1 MQLFFVKWVPSR
13 SQVAAKWQ
21 ESFNRLNE
29 SVPGISGL
37 LSFSEVCCI
46 LLERKK
52 NISLTGTIIIGVTV
66 EYRDVLVSAWAYY
79 IWRLFRLVGYTLD
92 ASWTNDSVGYVSSGT
107 GDRFAL

>member
-1 MQLFFVKWVPSR
+1 MATEAVPSR

-29 SVPGISGL
+29 SVPGISGF

-52 NISLTGTIIIGVTV
+52 NISLTGTIIGVTV
-66 EYRDVLVSAWAYY
+66 EYRDTVS
-79 IWRLFRLVGYTLD
+79 
-92 ASWTNDSVGYVSSGT
+92 VSSGYQ
-107 GDRFAL
+107 DRGYKGCSTFKVSFFWI